1 MVELQ
6 ETVIIFFV
14 GIIFPI
20 TSTIKPQCSLV
31 LHLPMQAY
39 KDSYGHTWQLALQ
52 NDGHMK
58 LKMSL

>member
-20 TSTIKPQCSLV
+20 TSTIKPQYSLV
-31 LHLPMQAY
+31 LHLHMQAY
-39 KDSYGHTWQLALQ
+39 KDSHGHT
-52 NDGHMK
+52 
-58 LKMSL
+58 